1 MSFNLYVCQL
11 IKVFK
16 KGLQASCYKDRRNY
30 WIFFFWIWIWGFLNI
45 KDKRF
50 KKYMYERARLWLCF
64 CDLRLEGFRF
74 VCVVASLCA
83 VSVILDSMESI
94 EWPSCS
100 FLHGFNPLRIGM
112 YYLIVTNWILMFDIN
127 RYNLI
132 LKIINFLLL
141 FFFFYNKVYI
151 LHVWMIPE

>member
-1 MSFNLYVCQL
+1 MHIQIHTGRFKHFLLADVKFRALSLQTKGQIINYTHTMSFNLYVCQL

-64 CDLRLEGFRF
+64 CDLSLCGFRF

-83 VSVILDSMESI
+83 VSVILVWKV
-94 EWPSCS
+94 EWP
-100 FLHGFNPLRIGM
+100 
-112 YYLIVTNWILMFDIN
+112 
-127 RYNLI
+127 
-132 LKIINFLLL
+132 
-141 FFFFYNKVYI
+141 
-151 LHVWMIPE
+151 